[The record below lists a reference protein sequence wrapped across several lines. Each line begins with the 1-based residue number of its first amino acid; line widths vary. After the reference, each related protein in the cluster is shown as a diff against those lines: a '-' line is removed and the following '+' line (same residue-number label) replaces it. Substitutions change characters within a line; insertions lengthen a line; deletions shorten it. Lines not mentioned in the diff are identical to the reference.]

1 MSNLSDRELYELLQ
15 SHGESV
21 GPVTE
26 TTRPIYERKALKLTE
41 KTKVGK
47 STQHRSNSRA
57 KDRYTGTGATIIPGV
72 ANMSSSSSRNKM
84 PDRNHESLDEVT
96 DNNHAP
102 SSRIRLTAHSGCHG
116 NSDLDSNWD
125 YPDGRFLGR
134 NERETEETSI
144 SNVFKMIGE
153 NVWKG
158 GENVWRGVEK
168 IVNQVTDVISPTDS
182 QRKRRKHDYDSPGIS
197 GIKRIKLFNSEDNS
211 DDCDSVLPSAPPM
224 PLPSAPPIP
233 EPVPSAPPMLPKI
246 IPSAPPMEP
255 PPFIPPSFSMH
266 NQSSSSKK
274 KLAPPVIQLPV
285 HKPSPAPL
293 YPQLPSKSS
302 RNPSSTLYDW
312 ELLPTDVR
320 ICQRPDGSQWK
331 LGKGGFGEVFKGLK
345 DGIDEVAV
353 KVIHLVNPSSID
365 QFKSEI
371 DLISKLRH
379 KHILQFY
386 GACMKPSFFYMVT
399 ELMETDLFSAL
410 RDRDKRLLYV
420 WSGRYG
426 KDVLMGIASGLN
438 YLHSRRPPVVHRDIK
453 SPNILLADN
462 VAKIADV
469 GIARTKM
476 ESDMTAQRGFTI
488 AWAAPE
494 VVYRRRATEKIDIW
508 SLGIILW
515 EVVTGKPPGPGQLV
529 MPATLRSEVKK
540 LYTDCTREDYNQ
552 RPSAAEVLISLKK
565 MT

>member
-1 MSNLSDRELYELLQ
+1 MSYLSDKELYELLR

-21 GPVTE
+21 GPITE
-26 TTRPIYERKALKLTE
+26 TTRPLYERKALKLTE
-41 KTKVGK
+41 KTKAGK
-47 STQHRSNSRA
+47 STQARSNSRA
-57 KDRYTGTGATIIPGV
+57 KDRYTGTGAVIIPGV
-72 ANMSSSSSRNKM
+72 ANMSPSVSGNRIRDK
-84 PDRNHESLDEVT
+84 DHEFLDEIP
-96 DNNHAP
+96 DNDHTP
-102 SSRIRLTAHSGCHG
+102 PRIRLTAHSGCHG

-125 YPDGRFLGR
+125 HPDRRFSGRS
-134 NERETEETSI
+134 ERDTEESSI
-144 SNVFKMIGE
+144 SNVFKIIGE

-182 QRKRRKHDYDSPGIS
+182 QRKRRKNDHDSPGIS
-197 GIKRIKLFNSEDNS
+197 GIKRLKLFNSEE
-211 DDCDSVLPSAPPM
+211 DDYDFVLPSAPPM
-224 PLPSAPPIP
+224 P
-233 EPVPSAPPMLPKI
+233 VPSAPPMPEPIPSAPPMPPKI
-246 IPSAPPMEP
+246 IPSAPPIEP
-255 PPFIPPSFSMH
+255 SPFIPSSFPVH
-266 NQSSSSKK
+266 NQSSSKK
-274 KLAPPVIQLPV
+274 KLAPPIIHPPV
-285 HKPSPAPL
+285 RKPSPSPL
-293 YPQLPSKSS
+293 YPRLPSKSS
-302 RNPSSTLYDW
+302 SHNPSSTHYDW

-410 RDRDKRLLYV
+410 RDRDKRLVYM

-508 SLGIILW
+508 SLGIVLW

-540 LYTDCTREDYNQ
+540 LYTECTREDYNQ
-552 RPSAAEVLISLKK
+552 RPSAAEILISLKK
-565 MT
+565 IT

>member
-1 MSNLSDRELYELLQ
+1 MNYLSNKELYELLR

-21 GPVTE
+21 GPITE
-26 TTRPIYERKALKLTE
+26 TTRPLYERKALKLTE

-47 STQHRSNSRA
+47 SSQHRSNSRA
-57 KDRYTGTGATIIPGV
+57 KDKYTGSGAAIIPGV
-72 ANMSSSSSRNKM
+72 ANMSPSASGNRIR
-84 PDRNHESLDEVT
+84 DIDHEILDEVP
-96 DNNHAP
+96 DNDHAP
-102 SSRIRLTAHSGCHG
+102 PSRIRLTAHPGCHG

-125 YPDGRFLGR
+125 RPDERFSDR
-134 NERETEETSI
+134 SERDTEESSI
-144 SNVFKMIGE
+144 SNVFKIIGE

-182 QRKRRKHDYDSPGIS
+182 QRKRRKNDHDSPGIS
-197 GIKRIKLFNSEDNS
+197 GIKRLKLFNSEE
-211 DDCDSVLPSAPPM
+211 DDYDFVLPSAPPM

-233 EPVPSAPPMLPKI
+233 EPVPSAPPMPTKI
-246 IPSAPPMEP
+246 IPSAPPIEP
-255 PPFIPPSFSMH
+255 SPPFIPSSFSIH
-266 NQSSSSKK
+266 NQSSSKK
-274 KLAPPVIQLPV
+274 KLSPPIIHPSVR
-285 HKPSPAPL
+285 KPPSPL
-293 YPQLPSKSS
+293 YPRLPSKSS
-302 RNPSSTLYDW
+302 PHSPSSTQYDW
-312 ELLPTDVR
+312 ELLPSDVR

-353 KVIHLVNPSSID
+353 KVIHFVNPSSID

-410 RDRDKRLLYV
+410 RDRDKRLVYM

-426 KDVLMGIASGLN
+426 KDVLMGVASGLN

-462 VAKIADV
+462 MAKIADV

-508 SLGIILW
+508 SFGIVLW

-529 MPATLRSEVKK
+529 MPTTLRSEVKK

-552 RPSAAEVLISLKK
+552 RPSAAEILISLKK
-565 MT
+565 IT